1 MLKKIVAVLLSTF
14 TAAALA
20 VPLGSQSVLVVE
32 DDTGKIILEKN
43 ADVQVPIA
51 SLTKLMT
58 AMVVLDAKQ
67 SMAEP
72 IEIDRADVDT
82 LKHSTS
88 RVPVGAELSRAE
100 ALQLALMSSDNRAA
114 ASLART
120 FPGGN
125 EGFRRAVNA
134 KIRALGLS
142 HTVIEE
148 PTGLSPHNRSTATDL
163 IKMTAAASTYPEI
176 RRITTDTRDVVKI
189 KGRQVE
195 YHNTN
200 RLVGAKGWDVGLSKT
215 GYTEEA
221 GRCLI
226 MRFRSGG
233 KNNTLVLLNARANS
247 VRLTDAVSI
256 RRLIAGPGATSLERP
271 KMLKASAKAKAPQK
285 AKVLK
290 ASAKAKPNQKAKV
303 LRTSAK
309 SKSAEK
315 AKVVRASAK
324 VKAAN
329 KAKVVKASAKVEKK
343 KVVKAKGNSRE
354 M

>member
-32 DDTGKIILEKN
+32 DATGKVLLEKN
-43 ADVQVPIA
+43 SNVQVPIA

-58 AMVVLDAKQ
+58 AMVVLDSKPNMTQPISIDQ
-67 SMAEP
+67 S
-72 IEIDRADVDT
+72 DVDM

-88 RVPVGAELSRAE
+88 RVPVGAEIARGDV
-100 ALQLALMSSDNRAA
+100 LQLALMSSDNRAA

-120 FPGGN
+120 YPGGPAA
-125 EGFRRAVNA
+125 FKAAVNA
-134 KIRALGLS
+134 KIRALGLTQ
-142 HTVIEE
+142 TVIEE

-163 IKMTAAASTYPEI
+163 VKMAKAASAYPEI
-176 RRITTDTRDVVKI
+176 ARITTDTKDIIKI

-226 MRFRSGG
+226 MRFKSGG
-233 KNNTLVLLNARANS
+233 KNNTLVLLNAKANS
-247 VRLTDAVSI
+247 ARLMDAFNI
-256 RRLIAGPGATSLERP
+256 RRFISGPIEKP
-271 KMLKASAKAKAPQK
+271 
-285 AKVLK
+285 KVLK
-290 ASAKAKPNQKAKV
+290 AAAK
-303 LRTSAK
+303 T
-309 SKSAEK
+309 
-315 AKVVRASAK
+315 
-324 VKAAN
+324 
-329 KAKVVKASAKVEKK
+329 KK
-343 KVVKAKGNSRE
+343 KVIKASKRNRRA

>member
-32 DDTGKIILEKN
+32 DATGKVLLEKN
-43 ADVQVPIA
+43 SNVQVPIA

-58 AMVVLDAKQ
+58 AMVVLDSKPDMTQPISIDQ
-67 SMAEP
+67 S
-72 IEIDRADVDT
+72 DVDM

-88 RVPVGAELSRAE
+88 RVPVGAEIARGDV
-100 ALQLALMSSDNRAA
+100 LQLALMSSDNRAA

-120 FPGGN
+120 YPGGPAA
-125 EGFRRAVNA
+125 FKAAVNA
-134 KIRALGLS
+134 KIRALGLTQ
-142 HTVIEE
+142 TVIEE

-163 IKMTAAASTYPEI
+163 VKMAKAASAYPEI
-176 RRITTDTRDVVKI
+176 ARITTDTKDIIKI

-226 MRFRSGG
+226 MRFKSGG
-233 KNNTLVLLNARANS
+233 KDNTLVLLNAKANS
-247 VRLTDAVSI
+247 ARLMDAFNI
-256 RRLIAGPGATSLERP
+256 RRFISGPIEKP
-271 KMLKASAKAKAPQK
+271 
-285 AKVLK
+285 KVLK
-290 ASAKAKPNQKAKV
+290 AAAK
-303 LRTSAK
+303 T
-309 SKSAEK
+309 
-315 AKVVRASAK
+315 
-324 VKAAN
+324 
-329 KAKVVKASAKVEKK
+329 KK
-343 KVVKAKGNSRE
+343 KVIKASKRNRRA